1 MGVVHIKERVILS
14 RRIAMIIMKKLCVF
28 TLMVLLIVSVV
39 GCGGLRYSWVDSE
52 ANRYTPKTIGVFPV
66 DVGICEEA
74 RGVVDQI
81 IAGVLIEKRWFTDVV
96 TADTI
101 SKQIQVNEEL
111 RKIYLDY
118 TTKLK
123 AVNFSDP
130 ELSKKIGQISRIDAF
145 LLVTVD
151 YWTYTRENDKKVAK
165 VGFGIKM
172 IDASSGKIL
181 WKAGHHEAED
191 YVLIK
196 PKLHDVAKDVFSKM
210 IKEMPHSEK

>member
-1 MGVVHIKERVILS
+1 VAHIKNRVALLLG
-14 RRIAMIIMKKLCVF
+14 IAVIIMKRLCIISL
-28 TLMVLLIVSVV
+28 LMLLIISVF

-52 ANRYTPKTIGVFPV
+52 ANNYILKSLGIFPV
-66 DVGICEEA
+66 DVGIHEEA
-74 RGVVDQI
+74 RGVADQV
-81 IAGVLIEKRWFTDVV
+81 IAGVIIQKQWFKDVV
-96 TADTI
+96 TADSI
-101 SKQIQVNEEL
+101 SKQMQVNEEL

-130 ELSKKIGQISRIDAF
+130 ELSKKIGQISKVDAF
-145 LLVTVD
+145 LLVNVD
-151 YWTYTRENDKKVAK
+151 YWIYTRENDEKVAK

-191 YVLIK
+191 YMLIK
-196 PKLHDVAKDVFSKM
+196 PKLPDVAKNVFRKM

>member
-1 MGVVHIKERVILS
+1 MGVAHIKNRVALLLG
-14 RRIAMIIMKKLCVF
+14 IAVIIMKRLCIISL
-28 TLMVLLIVSVV
+28 LMLLIISVF

-52 ANRYTPKTIGVFPV
+52 ANNYILKSLGIFPV
-66 DVGICEEA
+66 DVGIHEEA
-74 RGVVDQI
+74 RGVADQV
-81 IAGVLIEKRWFTDVV
+81 IAGVIIQKQWFKDVV
-96 TADTI
+96 TADSI
-101 SKQIQVNEEL
+101 SKQMQVNEEL

-130 ELSKKIGQISRIDAF
+130 ELSKKIGQISKVDAF
-145 LLVTVD
+145 LLVNVD
-151 YWTYTRENDKKVAK
+151 YWIYTRENDEKVAK

-191 YVLIK
+191 YMLIK
-196 PKLHDVAKDVFSKM
+196 PKLPDVAKNVFRKM

>member
-1 MGVVHIKERVILS
+1 VGVAHIKNRVALLLG
-14 RRIAMIIMKKLCVF
+14 IAVIIMKRLCIISL
-28 TLMVLLIVSVV
+28 LMLLIISVF

-52 ANRYTPKTIGVFPV
+52 ANNYILKSLGIFPV
-66 DVGICEEA
+66 DVGIHEEA
-74 RGVVDQI
+74 RGVADQV
-81 IAGVLIEKRWFTDVV
+81 IAGVIIQKQWFKDVV
-96 TADTI
+96 TADSI
-101 SKQIQVNEEL
+101 SKQMQVNEEL

-130 ELSKKIGQISRIDAF
+130 ELSKKIGQISKVDAF
-145 LLVTVD
+145 LLVNVD
-151 YWTYTRENDKKVAK
+151 YWIYTRENDEKVAK

-191 YVLIK
+191 YMLIK
-196 PKLHDVAKDVFSKM
+196 PKLADVAKNVFRKM

>member
-1 MGVVHIKERVILS
+1 MGVVHIKDRVALS
-14 RRIAMIIMKKLCVF
+14 WGIAVIIMKRLF
-28 TLMVLLIVSVV
+28 IISILMLLIVSVF

-52 ANRYTPKTIGVFPV
+52 ANNYIPKSIGIFPV
-66 DVGICEEA
+66 DVGIHEEA
-74 RGVVDQI
+74 RGVADQV
-81 IAGVLIEKRWFTDVV
+81 IAGVIIEKQWFKDVV

-101 SKQIQVNEEL
+101 SRQIQVNDEL
-111 RKIYLDY
+111 RRIYLDY

-130 ELSKKIGQISRIDAF
+130 ELSKKIGQISKVDAF
-145 LLVTVD
+145 LLVNVD
-151 YWTYTRENDKKVAK
+151 YWIYTREYDKKVAK

-191 YVLIK
+191 YMLIK
-196 PKLHDVAKDVFSKM
+196 PKLPNVAKDVFSKM
-210 IKEMPHSEK
+210 IKEMPHAEK

>member
-1 MGVVHIKERVILS
+1 VGVAHIKNRVALLLG
-14 RRIAMIIMKKLCVF
+14 IAVIIMKRLCIISL
-28 TLMVLLIVSVV
+28 LMLLIISVF

-52 ANRYTPKTIGVFPV
+52 ANNYILKSLGIFPV
-66 DVGICEEA
+66 DVGIHEEA
-74 RGVVDQI
+74 RGVADQV
-81 IAGVLIEKRWFTDVV
+81 IAGVIIQKQWFKDVV
-96 TADTI
+96 TADSI
-101 SKQIQVNEEL
+101 SKQMQVNEEL

-130 ELSKKIGQISRIDAF
+130 ELSKKIGQISKVDAF
-145 LLVTVD
+145 LLVNVD
-151 YWTYTRENDKKVAK
+151 YWIYTRENDEKVAK

-191 YVLIK
+191 YMLIK
-196 PKLHDVAKDVFSKM
+196 PKLPDVAKNVFRKM

>member
-1 MGVVHIKERVILS
+1 M
-14 RRIAMIIMKKLCVF
+14 IMKRLCIF
-28 TLMVLLIVSVV
+28 TLMVLLLVSFF

-52 ANRYTPKTIGVFPV
+52 ANNYIPKRIGIFPV
-66 DVGICEEA
+66 DVGIFEEA
-74 RGVVDQI
+74 RGVMDQV
-81 IAGVLIEKRWFTDVV
+81 IAGVLVEKQWFTDVV

-118 TTKLK
+118 ITKLK

-130 ELSKKIGQISRIDAF
+130 ELSKKIGQISKVDAF
-145 LLVTVD
+145 LLVNVD
-151 YWTYTRENDKKVAK
+151 YWNYTRENDKKVAK

-191 YVLIK
+191 YMLIK
-196 PKLHDVAKDVFSKM
+196 PKLLDVAKDVISKM